1 METLEE
7 AKLAARAWLA
17 QKEEKDAREKAEAEA
32 RQHEI
37 FVMKVEKA
45 MMTLAGYLP
54 GWAMEEVKIEMTPA
68 CNADDFSFVLEFEGV
83 APIRGEYLWK
93 DLRFMV
99 PGIIPGYVEGQ
110 GKYTE
115 SNEPEW
121 VWYTQ
126 NRVDT
131 TDLQVALAL
140 AIRAEEAMVE
150 ARVKYH
156 ERLAKALSVVEEP
169 SYLPVWGDEEDG
181 TAILKLSDEYLTAR
195 IRQVIAE
202 ELGK

>member
-17 QKEEKDAREKAEAEA
+17 QKEEKEAREKAEAQA
-32 RQHEI
+32 REHEI

-45 MMTLAGYLP
+45 MMTLAKYLP

-68 CNADDFSFVLEFEGV
+68 CNADDFSFVLELEGV
-83 APIRGEYLWK
+83 APIKGDYEWK
-93 DLRFMV
+93 DLTFTV
-99 PGIIPGYVEGQ
+99 PGVIPGYVEGQ

-115 SNEPEW
+115 GNEPEW
-121 VWYTQ
+121 AWSI
-126 NRVDT
+126 RGVDT
-131 TDLQVALAL
+131 HDLQVALAL
-140 AIRAEEAMVE
+140 AIRAEEAMVD
-150 ARVKYH
+150 ARVEYH
-156 ERLAKALSVVEEP
+156 ERLAKAQSVVEEP

-181 TAILKLSDEYLTAR
+181 AAILKLSDEYLTAR